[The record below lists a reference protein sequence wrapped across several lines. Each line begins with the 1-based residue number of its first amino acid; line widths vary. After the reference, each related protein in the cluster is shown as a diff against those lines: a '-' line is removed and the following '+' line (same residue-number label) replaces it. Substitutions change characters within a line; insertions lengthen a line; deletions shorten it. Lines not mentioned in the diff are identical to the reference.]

1 MDLASLRR
9 ATLRRESER
18 DGRER
23 VQPCIILAMRIGLTF
38 DIQDHPASEAQAE
51 FDRPET
57 LAALT
62 RALALHGHEVVPL
75 GSARRLLDEP
85 ASARGVD
92 LVFNIAEGAGM
103 RCREAWAPV
112 ILEQLGVPYVG
123 SGPLALAIGL
133 DKVMC
138 KRLALASG
146 MRTPRWISVDQPTAH
161 VDVSELRF
169 PLIVKPRWEGSAM
182 GIDAGA
188 VVCNLESLHE
198 RLRAMADRLSQLLL
212 WSEPRLRPQP
222 LLVEEFIPFGEL
234 TVCVIGNDPPVA
246 YPAIQ
251 RPIEPASRLGYHVV
265 ERGAHNA
272 LSWEAPVELT
282 TELDAEARR
291 LALVIFEAVGCR
303 DMARVDFRVDAGGQ
317 LFFLEINPL
326 PSFDPEGSI
335 GLLAEYL
342 GLRYADLIQ
351 QIVSAACRR
360 LAGSPTGS
368 PTP

>member
-1 MDLASLRR
+1 
-9 ATLRRESER
+9 
-18 DGRER
+18 
-23 VQPCIILAMRIGLTF
+23 MRIGLTF

-75 GSARRLLDEP
+75 GSALRLLDAP
-85 ASARGVD
+85 ARARGVD

-103 RCREAWAPV
+103 RCREAWVPV

-123 SGPLALAIGL
+123 SGPSALAIGL

-138 KRLALASG
+138 KRLAAASG
-146 MRTPRWISVDQPTAH
+146 VRTPRWISVEPPTASL
-161 VDVSELRF
+161 DVSELRF

-188 VVCNLESLHE
+188 VVRDLESLHE
-198 RLRAMADRLSQLLL
+198 RLRAMAGR
-212 WSEPRLRPQP
+212 WNEP
-222 LLVEEFIPFGEL
+222 LLVEEFIPHGEL
-234 TVCVIGNDPPVA
+234 TVCVIGNDPPTA
-246 YPAIQ
+246 HPAIQ

-265 ERGAHNA
+265 ERGGRET
-272 LSWEAPVELT
+272 LPWEAPVELT
-282 TELDAEARR
+282 PELDAEARR
-291 LALVIFEAVGCR
+291 AALTIFEAIGCR
-303 DMARVDFRVDAGGQ
+303 DMGRVDFRVDAAGR

-326 PSFDPEGSI
+326 PSLDPEGSI

-360 LAGSPTGS
+360 LVIL
-368 PTP
+368 